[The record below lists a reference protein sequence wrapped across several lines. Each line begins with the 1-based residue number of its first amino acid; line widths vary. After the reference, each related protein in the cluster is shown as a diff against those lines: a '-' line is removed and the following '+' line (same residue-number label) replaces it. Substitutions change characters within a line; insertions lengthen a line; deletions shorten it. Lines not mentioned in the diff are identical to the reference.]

1 MLHVSSNCVTEG
13 KSIEVC
19 LFLTSASARDVI
31 VDLSVDGITAT
42 GKGMKIEYMTKSLFL
57 FFILQRM
64 IWMFMA

>member
-19 LFLTSASARDVI
+19 LFLTSASARDVN
-31 VDLSVDGITAT
+31 VSLSVDGITAS
-42 GKGMKIEYMTKSLFL
+42 GKDMKFEQMTKSMFL